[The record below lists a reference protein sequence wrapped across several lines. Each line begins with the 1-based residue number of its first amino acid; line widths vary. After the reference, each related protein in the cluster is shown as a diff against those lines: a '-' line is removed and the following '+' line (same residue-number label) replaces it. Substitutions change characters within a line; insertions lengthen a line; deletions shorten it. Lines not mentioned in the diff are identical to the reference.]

1 MIDAYTIKSYVRQA
15 FRQKSN
21 IDYVMRTVYR
31 WIIDHLGPDPDWTG
45 IDNMILMEF
54 EKCRKEQEQR
64 KMLLEM
70 NAATA
75 RGIIRRLETEGKI
88 KIPNGYSVTG
98 RPKGKVVITYDSG
111 QLTFT
116 ASLTNLRAKLLRQ
129 FLVTRKKK

>member
-15 FRQKSN
+15 FRQKPN

-31 WIIDHLGPDPDWTG
+31 WIIDHLCPDPDWTG

-54 EKCRKEQEQR
+54 EKCRKDQEQR

-75 RGIIRRLETEGKI
+75 RGIITRLETEGKI

>member
-15 FRQKSN
+15 FRQTPN

-75 RGIIRRLETEGKI
+75 RGIITDLETEDKI

>member
-15 FRQKSN
+15 FRQKPN

-75 RGIIRRLETEGKI
+75 RGIITRLETEGKI
-88 KIPNGYSVTG
+88 KIPNGYSISG
-98 RPKGKVVITYDSG
+98 RPDGKVIIWYDSG
-111 QLTFT
+111 LAFLS
-116 ASLTNLRAKLLRQ
+116 ASLSNLQARLIRRFSTNPK
-129 FLVTRKKK
+129 RK

>member
-15 FRQKSN
+15 FRQTPN

-54 EKCRKEQEQR
+54 EKCRKDQEQR

-75 RGIIRRLETEGKI
+75 RGIITDLETEDKI

-111 QLTFT
+111 QLTFI

>member
-1 MIDAYTIKSYVRQA
+1 
-15 FRQKSN
+15 
-21 IDYVMRTVYR
+21 
-31 WIIDHLGPDPDWTG
+31 
-45 IDNMILMEF
+45 
-54 EKCRKEQEQR
+54 
-64 KMLLEM
+64 MLLEM

-75 RGIIRRLETEGKI
+75 RGIITRLETEGKI

-98 RPKGKVVITYDSG
+98 RPKGKVAITYDSG

>member
-15 FRQKSN
+15 FRQTPN

-75 RGIIRRLETEGKI
+75 RGIITDLETEDKIRKQYMCLPYCKISYNQLFNGGKF
-88 KIPNGYSVTG
+88 N
-98 RPKGKVVITYDSG
+98 RC
-111 QLTFT
+111 
-116 ASLTNLRAKLLRQ
+116 
-129 FLVTRKKK
+129 

>member
-15 FRQKSN
+15 FRQTPN

-75 RGIIRRLETEGKI
+75 RGIITDLETEDKI

-111 QLTFT
+111 QLTFI

>member
-15 FRQKSN
+15 FRQKPN

-54 EKCRKEQEQR
+54 EKCRKDQEQR

-75 RGIIRRLETEGKI
+75 RGIITRLETEGKI

-129 FLVTRKKK
+129 FLVTPKKK

>member
-1 MIDAYTIKSYVRQA
+1 
-15 FRQKSN
+15 
-21 IDYVMRTVYR
+21 
-31 WIIDHLGPDPDWTG
+31 
-45 IDNMILMEF
+45 MILMEF

-75 RGIIRRLETEGKI
+75 RGIITRLEAEGRI
-88 KIPNGYSVTG
+88 KIPNGYSISG